1 MADERMNLNA
11 VPVPEV
17 EDDNHPENAGNETR
31 IHHMRSTLATTVKC
45 LGAVREKLTNEHL
58 ETMKKTPFYLLLIA
72 IYKDQLTTSQCRKMD
87 NNIVSVVQLFNART
101 RSVKL
106 GMEEKEIVVSK
117 GGKKKT
123 AFVERLFPKGEKLE
137 QKLLKERLDELVQ
150 KREQVDIEDT
160 VRIICLILISSLFF
174 CSTGLRI
181 PWGWVDFVENL
192 DEIKCYDWCGKILS
206 TLLDSMTA
214 KKEKPSKINGCTL
227 FLFIGFVNCEHATVV
242 TPKPRNPKMTVPRV
256 LKWNL
261 PDLWTKVTKDRL
273 MNLTRE
279 QVEIGGPYA
288 TLREM
293 LLFRK
298 LESSD
303 WQLGELNLQTTNDN
317 VSASMIEQQKPRH
330 NDKEND
336 KKVEN
341 EIKNLREENLR
352 LTDAKDSALVE
363 LHNAKLQNETLKKEL
378 STLEKEK
385 SSAKQKMQQQTDS
398 LQTEITRLRTEKAS
412 FENTKANRDYQRL
425 GVANCKSA
433 SNSIENGTEDK

>member
-17 EDDNHPENAGNETR
+17 EDDNHPENAGDETR

-45 LGAVREKLTNEHL
+45 LGAVREKLTNL

-72 IYKDQLTTSQCRKMD
+72 IYKDQLTTSQCRKMY

-106 GMEEKEIVVSK
+106 GMEEVGFSITDVKYIFGIVDGKKEIVVSK

-227 FLFIGFVNCEHATVV
+227 FLLYWLCEHATVV
-242 TPKPRNPKMTVPRV
+242 TPKPRNPKRTVPRV

-303 WQLGELNLQTTNDN
+303 CQLGGYEELNLQTTNDN
-317 VSASMIEQQKPRH
+317 ANASMIEQQKPRH

-385 SSAKQKMQQQTDS
+385 SSAEQKMQQQTDS
-398 LQTEITRLRTEKAS
+398 LQTEITRL
-412 FENTKANRDYQRL
+412 
-425 GVANCKSA
+425 
-433 SNSIENGTEDK
+433 